1 MEGRGGGGGSMHLL
15 KESSGS
21 VVVFLHLIFCLF
33 SCFSC
38 KETAIIGEACV
49 CVCVCFK
56 QTLM

>member
-1 MEGRGGGGGSMHLL
+1 MEGGGGGGGSMQLL

-49 CVCVCFK
+49 CVCVLNK
-56 QTLM
+56 L